1 MAVSKLEDI
10 QDRSATLIQ
19 HAIREQKVL
28 DLNIQVE
35 ASRMILPQL
44 GKINLWE
51 IKLMDDWLNSKLFHY
66 RATPAPVLVVS
77 LGSLSVTSC
86 VRDRGRP
93 NISNMIQAGSSE
105 QEVLQEMISQSYDK
119 FSLSLKDVQV

>member
-51 IKLMDDWLNSKLFHY
+51 IKLMDVRLNSKLFH
-66 RATPAPVLVVS
+66 
-77 LGSLSVTSC
+77 
-86 VRDRGRP
+86 
-93 NISNMIQAGSSE
+93 
-105 QEVLQEMISQSYDK
+105 
-119 FSLSLKDVQV
+119 

>member
-28 DLNIQVE
+28 DLDIKVE

-44 GKINLWE
+44 GKLNL
-51 IKLMDDWLNSKLFHY
+51 LVMMSKI
-66 RATPAPVLVVS
+66 
-77 LGSLSVTSC
+77 
-86 VRDRGRP
+86 DRFQFE
-93 NISNMIQAGSSE
+93 N
-105 QEVLQEMISQSYDK
+105 L
-119 FSLSLKDVQV
+119 L